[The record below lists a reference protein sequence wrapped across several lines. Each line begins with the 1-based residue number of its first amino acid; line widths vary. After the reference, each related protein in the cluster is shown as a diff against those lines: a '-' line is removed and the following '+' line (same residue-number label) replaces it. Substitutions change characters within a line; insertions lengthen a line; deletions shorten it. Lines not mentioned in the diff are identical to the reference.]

1 MDIRSQLRGFRRRW
15 PGRAD
20 GCSEASAG
28 AVERVQNDCGGDL
41 PNRLTT
47 KIAAVG
53 SVVLYDL
60 RRESD
65 ADVSNDVVG
74 GPDIAI
80 PSNALLSRTCTAWLD
95 R

>member
-1 MDIRSQLRGFRRRW
+1 MTVGETCPTDSLQKLRQSG
-15 PGRAD
+15 
-20 GCSEASAG
+20 
-28 AVERVQNDCGGDL
+28 Q
-41 PNRLTT
+41 
-47 KIAAVG
+47 
-53 SVVLYDL
+53 LYDL

-80 PSNALLSRTCTAWLD
+80 PSNALLSPTCTAWLD